1 MEPDFWSLC
10 KQEGWVA
17 ALTSYLLRLCAHQ
30 APGTQWPPRQR
41 QQELSLHL
49 RWCPVPDPWGHP
61 QSPQRGKGGA
71 ASGILGKPFCGHG
84 GAQSPQPGSHDL
96 PGPSATCL
104 FPLVSVTLQM
114 VSWCLPPQDG
124 KPSVC
129 MQAHHLGSPLH
140 SCVRTRES
148 PSLPSCSKRLGI
160 YHSGFSEWPRIW
172 WI

>member
-1 MEPDFWSLC
+1 MEPDFWGFC

-30 APGTQWPPRQR
+30 APGTQRPPRQR

-71 ASGILGKPFCGHG
+71 ASGILGKPFCGHR

-96 PGPSATCL
+96 PGPQRHL
-104 FPLVSVTLQM
+104 PLPACICDFADGFM
-114 VSWCLPPQDG
+114 VSSSTGWQTFCVHA
-124 KPSVC
+124 SS
-129 MQAHHLGSPLH
+129 SPGQPFAFL
-140 SCVRTRES
+140 CEN
-148 PSLPSCSKRLGI
+148 
-160 YHSGFSEWPRIW
+160 SGEPLTAQLQ
-172 WI
+172 